1 MLPMVGKLAL
11 IMMCLALPGLRQAA
25 GTYRWNTTEGYNL
38 TTLLDFL
45 NNTSFQE
52 EISTATESSFATSTV
67 PSTIVTTQSTTI
79 TPTTDREWEELQEY
93 KCNCSIVGSINE
105 SLCNTSSGQCDCLPG
120 YFGLQ
125 CSDCAEGFYRST
137 INGQCTLCGCN
148 DTGAA
153 NSQCDRC
160 TVDSGSFISMR
171 TPSPSPHSLP
181 TLADSVPTA
190 CSLGSHQHQRYSS
203 IQCQTFCGAV
213 RVQQNRFAVIDDHLV
228 YDQWLA
234 IPAFLQLDVL
244 QKIHQGHLGITKCRT
259 QAQSTALCPDISKAI
274 QETIASCQVCAL
286 CRQDQREPLTPMQFP
301 HRPRERLDIDLFVY
315 NSKSFL
321 IVVDDFSR
329 WLEVKQLYTTTTAT
343 VFKALKDMFVNHG
356 IPDEIMPDNDPQLS
370 KAYFTCF
377 HHRTSSP
384 STEKCFCK
392 DGVSGLKCNQCQILH
407 YKFSEAGCRPC
418 QCNNL
423 SKACDHITGICL
435 NCTGNTKGHYCEKCK
450 DSFYRKPGAN
460 HTAVCER
467 CPCSVVTSS
476 GSCHIVSG
484 EAVCDQCNPGY
495 FGSNCDECA
504 DGYYNSDSICVRC
517 ECNNNTDVDSKQPIC
532 DSESGRCLSCT
543 LNTTGFNCEKCA
555 EGYVGDPMARN
566 CQIEVTTVPTIA
578 STPTPT
584 SSTTSTTISS
594 STVVTNSTLSAKTQ
608 TFLSTLLSTS
618 QSTVSTA
625 EPMTPE
631 ISWTQFNIAVL
642 VVIIAVVVLLM
653 GFVAGVYV
661 YREYRNRKL
670 NAPFWTIEL
679 KEDNISFSS
688 YHDSIPNA
696 DVSGL
701 LEDDVTEVVPNGQ
714 LSLSTPMNSYKI

>member
-11 IMMCLALPGLRQAA
+11 IMMCLALPGLGQAA
-25 GTYRWNTTEGYNL
+25 GTYRWNTTEGYNV
-38 TTLLDFL
+38 TTLLDLL

-52 EISTATESSFATSTV
+52 EISTATHSSFATSTV
-67 PSTIVTTQSTTI
+67 PSTIVTTPSTTI

-120 YFGLQ
+120 YVGLQ
-125 CSDCAEGFYRST
+125 CSDCAEGFYHST

-153 NSQCDRC
+153 NSQCDS
-160 TVDSGSFISMR
+160 TG
-171 TPSPSPHSLP
+171 
-181 TLADSVPTA
+181 
-190 CSLGSHQHQRYSS
+190 
-203 IQCQTFCGAV
+203 
-213 RVQQNRFAVIDDHLV
+213 
-228 YDQWLA
+228 
-234 IPAFLQLDVL
+234 
-244 QKIHQGHLGITKCRT
+244 KC
-259 QAQSTALCPDISKAI
+259 
-274 QETIASCQVCAL
+274 
-286 CRQDQREPLTPMQFP
+286 
-301 HRPRERLDIDLFVY
+301 H
-315 NSKSFL
+315 
-321 IVVDDFSR
+321 
-329 WLEVKQLYTTTTAT
+329 
-343 VFKALKDMFVNHG
+343 
-356 IPDEIMPDNDPQLS
+356 
-370 KAYFTCF
+370 
-377 HHRTSSP
+377 
-384 STEKCFCK
+384 CK
-392 DGVSGLKCNQCQILH
+392 EGVSGLKCNQCQILH

-418 QCNNL
+418 QCHNL

-435 NCTGNTKGHYCEKCK
+435 NCTGNSKGHYCEKCK

-460 HTAVCER
+460 YTAVCER
-467 CPCSVVTSS
+467 CPCSVVTSN
-476 GSCHIVSG
+476 GSCHIVSD

-495 FGSNCDECA
+495 FGSNCNECA
-504 DGYYNSDSICVRC
+504 DGYYNADSICVRC
-517 ECNNNTDVDSKQPIC
+517 ECNNNTDVESKQPIC

-566 CQIEVTTVPTIA
+566 CQIVTTALTTA

-584 SSTTSTTISS
+584 SSTTSTTISP
-594 STVVTNSTLSAKTQ
+594 STAVTNSTLSTKTQ

-625 EPMTPE
+625 EPLTPE